1 MFEEVDKVVYIN
13 LEERPDRRI
22 QVEKELSVFPSEK
35 VVRFNAIKQTNGA
48 LGASMSHIAVVE
60 MAIQNNWKN
69 VLIVE
74 DDMTWNKFDG
84 GYAIYKK
91 LVSNPFDVLILG
103 GACVTCSSDYKAE
116 VVSTATAY
124 IVKNH
129 YFKTL
134 LETFKE
140 GLEKFINN
148 QELHHKYALDRIW
161 MKLMAKDNWYIVHPP
176 MCVQRPGYSNI
187 ENKFTNYS
195 AQFGLR

>member
-35 VVRFNAIKQTNGA
+35 VVRFSAIKHKNGA
-48 LGASMSHIAVVE
+48 IGCSMSHIAVVE

-74 DDMTWNKFDG
+74 DDMTWNKFDA

-91 LVSNPFDVLILG
+91 LVSNPFDVLCLG
-103 GACVTCSSDYKAE
+103 GASVKCNSEYKAE
-116 VVSTATAY
+116 FVSTTTAY
-124 IVKNH
+124 LVNSY
-129 YFKTL
+129 YFSTL

-140 GLEKFINN
+140 GLENLKVHEDL
-148 QELHHKYALDRIW
+148 QHLYALDRIW
-161 MKLMAKDNWYIVHPP
+161 MKLMVKDSWYIVHPP

-195 AQFGLR
+195 AQFGV